1 MTNAA
6 WWVLLPLVA
15 SAVAL
20 APAVAAARA
29 SAPRLAAFPGLD
41 EAPARRSPLRVRT
54 VLLAAV
60 AAIVLT
66 ALAAMTGAA
75 ALAAV
80 VALAST
86 SVLVAGFVRLRRHR
100 AGVEVSLAAIEA
112 LSPRLT
118 IAYAGKSGL
127 HVGMWSPWFDRSEI
141 AWCVTVPG
149 DDQFDKVRMHYPQ
162 TPVVVGD
169 LPPSVRGAFYPHGST
184 RNRGWIDARPDVTHV
199 FLGHGDSDKPLSAS
213 ERVLD
218 YDLVAVAGQAA
229 IDRFAA
235 AGVDLP
241 ADRIRVIGRPQTE
254 GIVPVAGPAPSPAT
268 VLYAPTW
275 WHADDAT
282 NVSSLPVADTLIDT
296 LLDRGCTVVFRRHF
310 ARLQHPDAEDRI
322 AWIDTR
328 LERAAAASGRAHR
341 FGLEPRLVPMAQ
353 LFNEVDVLVSDVS
366 SVVVDFMASDK
377 PYAMYSAQY
386 DDPEAFRSAHPSAD
400 GAYVVSRD
408 LHDLGPAFDDLLGDD
423 PRAAVRHARADYF
436 LGGPERADPAARLL
450 ALLAELGGAGRDV

>member
-6 WWVLLPLVA
+6 WWVALPLLVVGVTA
-15 SAVAL
+15 APAL
-20 APAVAAARA
+20 AAVRA
-29 SAPRLAAFPGLD
+29 SSPRMAGFGGLG
-41 EAPARRSPLRVRT
+41 ETPARRSPTRLR
-54 VLLAAV
+54 
-60 AAIVLT
+60 T
-66 ALAAMTGAA
+66 ALAAALLAIVATALVALTGHAW
-75 ALAAV
+75 LTAAV
-80 VALAST
+80 ALIGST
-86 SVLVAGFVRLRRHR
+86 VLGAGFVALRRHHR
-100 AGVEVSLAAIEA
+100 QVHESLQALQSAA
-112 LSPRLT
+112 PRLT

-127 HVGMWSPWFDRSEI
+127 HVGMWSPWFDRSGI
-141 AWCVTVPG
+141 GWCVTVTG

-162 TPVVVGD
+162 IPVVAGD
-169 LPPSVRGAFYPHGST
+169 LPPTVRGAFYPHGST

-241 ADRIRVIGRPQTE
+241 AGRIRVIGRPQTE
-254 GIVPVAGPAPSPAT
+254 GIVPVAGPAPSKAT

-282 NVSSLPVADTLIDT
+282 NVSSLPVADALIET
-296 LLDRGCTVVFRRHF
+296 LLERGCTVVFRRHF

-322 AWIDTR
+322 AWIDAR
-328 LERAAAASGRAHR
+328 LEAAAADTGRPHR

-353 LFNEVDVLVSDVS
+353 LFNEVDALVSDVS

-377 PYAMYSAQY
+377 PYAMYAAQY
-386 DDPEAFRSAHPSAD
+386 DDPEAFRAAHPSAD

-423 PRAAVRHARADYF
+423 PRATVRHDRADYF
-436 LGGPERADPAARLL
+436 LGGPERADPAGRLL
-450 ALLAELGGAGRDV
+450 ALLTELGGSPRR